1 MSDADNQDDKPD
13 LEAIVGARRRG
24 WRRLLPIWP
33 LGLALLVLA
42 GAVVAYLTYVAAGA
56 DGERRY
62 ITQAVTRGSLTVTV
76 TATGTIEP
84 TDEVEISSE
93 LSGMIEEVLVDYN
106 DLVEKGQRL
115 ARLDTDKLEAQVRHA
130 RATLMAREAAVDEA
144 RATVA
149 EKAAD
154 FERMRQLAAKD
165 FASQQTL
172 DAARAAYDRAKAG
185 LASAQADVEVARADL
200 NVDETNLAK
209 ACICSPIDGVVLDRN
224 VDPGQYVATSLQ
236 APVLFTLADD
246 LRRMELQVDVDEADV
261 GQVREGQQATFTVD
275 AYPDRTFPAR
285 ISEVRYAPESV
296 EGVVTYTAVLS
307 IDNSDLSLRP
317 GMTAVADIVV
327 RDVTDALLV
336 PNAALRFTPPA
347 TEDGGSDD
355 GFLESLLPRPPQFR
369 APSENVAA
377 NGRRRLWILKDGAPA
392 PVTVEVGPSD
402 GANTVIAE
410 GDIAAGQRVMVD
422 IAAARD

>member
-13 LEAIVGARRRG
+13 LEAIVGAKRRG
-24 WRRLLPIWP
+24 WRRLLPAWP
-33 LGLALLVLA
+33 LALALLVLGG
-42 GAVVAYLTYVAAGA
+42 GATAYLTYVAAGP

-106 DLVEKGQRL
+106 DRVEKGQRL

-172 DAARAAYDRAKAG
+172 DAARAAHERAKAG

-285 ISEVRYAPESV
+285 ISEVRYAPETV

-347 TEDGGSDD
+347 TEDNGGDD
-355 GFLESLLPRPPQFR
+355 GFLEILLPRPPQFR

-377 NGRRRLWILKDGAPA
+377 NGRRTLWILKDGAPA

-410 GDIAAGQRVMVD
+410 SDIAAGQRVIVD
-422 IAAARD
+422 VTAARD